1 MSESQKSSEIDLQ
14 IEQLLELS
22 ESKYKISSF
31 NIFKE
36 MKAMYRNKRQSGRA
50 EPNRMGRSA
59 TFKKINKVKISMDG
73 LSSRLESQKK
83 SK

>member
-1 MSESQKSSEIDLQ
+1 
-14 IEQLLELS
+14 
-22 ESKYKISSF
+22 
-31 NIFKE
+31 
-36 MKAMYRNKRQSGRA
+36 MYRNKRQSGRA